1 VTQAARRRTV
11 VVAAA
16 AVVLALATAAFVLA
30 VGRGGSD
37 AAPAGDAARF
47 APRGTLVWLHVSTD
61 GDREAVSRADALL
74 GRFDSWAALRDGL
87 LQRLSG
93 REEPVSEDDVSP
105 WLGDEAALALVDTG
119 GQTAGSLVVVGVEDD
134 TKAREFLDEG
144 SAKKS
149 QSTYNGTRID
159 TYGAVSVAI
168 SDKHLLIGQNATV
181 RAALDRARGQGS
193 GLTDDP
199 VYRRV
204 TRDLPDDRV
213 ADAYVSRDGL
223 RRVLMPQGGVV
234 GTLAALLDQP
244 GLQGASAAL
253 VPEEGRVRL
262 RVRSALAPGTKAAPS
277 FTPKLLDAVPEDAVA
292 YLGSRG
298 IGDTLGNLLLSA
310 AGGTQSGGVAA
321 VLGRLRTEL
330 SKETGGALQ
339 RDLLSLLDG
348 EVAVTA
354 LKAGSGG
361 GAATQLALIA
371 EVRDATRTGG
381 VLRRLQEPLAK
392 LLTVEGEGAPTWSTQ
407 DLGDRITAS
416 TLTIPNGARLSYAI
430 VGGRLVVATGT
441 DAIRAVAS
449 ADGGL
454 AESDRLDE
462 MGESRPGEV
471 TSLGLLDFSQL
482 LELGE
487 QTGLSESRAYLAAR
501 DDLRKIRAVGVRSHG
516 DEGETTAEILLSIP

>member
-1 VTQAARRRTV
+1 MTQAGRRRTALV
-11 VVAAA
+11 LGAA
-16 AVVLALATAAFVLA
+16 AVLAVTTVVFVLA
-30 VGRGGSD
+30 VGRGGASD
-37 AAPAGDAARF
+37 GPPASGAVRF

-61 GDREAVSRADALL
+61 GDRRAVARARELL
-74 GRFDSWAALRDGL
+74 GRFSSWEALRDGL

-93 REEPVSEDDVSP
+93 RADAVSQDDVEP

-119 GQTAGSLVVVGVEDD
+119 GRTAGSLVVVGVDD
-134 TKAREFLDEG
+134 EGAAREFLDEG
-144 SAKKS
+144 SAVSS
-149 QSTYNGTRID
+149 QSAYRGTRLS
-159 TYGAVSVAI
+159 TYGAVTVAI
-168 SDKHLLIGQNATV
+168 TDDHLLIGQDATV
-181 RAALDRARGQGS
+181 RAALDRAAGRGAP
-193 GLTDDP
+193 GLADDP
-199 VYRRV
+199 VYRRAV
-204 TRDLPDDRV
+204 KDLPSDRV

-223 RRVLMPQGGVV
+223 RRVLMPQPGVL
-234 GTLAALLDQP
+234 GTVASLLDQP
-244 GLQGASAAL
+244 GLQGAAASL

-262 RVRSALAPGTKAAPS
+262 RVRSALAPGAEPAAS

-298 IGDTLGNLLLSA
+298 IGETLGNLLLSA
-310 AGGTQSGGVAA
+310 AGGASSGEAA
-321 VLGRLRTEL
+321 SVLGRLRTEL
-330 SKETGGALQ
+330 GKQTGGALQ

-354 LKAGSGG
+354 LKAGDAG
-361 GAATQLALIA
+361 TQLALVT

-381 VLRRLQEPLAK
+381 VLRRLQEPIAK
-392 LLTVEGEGAPTWSTQ
+392 LLTVEGEAAPTWSTKP
-407 DLGDRITAS
+407 LGDRLTAS
-416 TLTIPNGARLSYAI
+416 TLTLASGAQLSYAI
-430 VGGRLVVATGT
+430 TGGRLVFATGT
-441 DAIRAVAS
+441 DAIRQVAS

-454 AESDRLDE
+454 ADSDRLDE

-487 QTGLSESRAYLAAR
+487 QTGLRESRAYLAAR